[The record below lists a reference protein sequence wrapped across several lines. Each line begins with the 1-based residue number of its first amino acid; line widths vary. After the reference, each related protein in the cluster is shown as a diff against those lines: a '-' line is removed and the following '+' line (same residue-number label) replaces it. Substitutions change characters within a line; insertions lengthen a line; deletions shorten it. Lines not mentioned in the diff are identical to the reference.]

1 MSSAADQSSLFEPL
15 SVTKFDHTDAI
26 RIDGRDDLFTLRSF
40 LGGDADDEASLLDS
54 FNAEESF
61 FDLPEDVIADLET
74 IPEIDESPTMS
85 PAPMS
90 NLTHSVQRLNI
101 SHDSSTTFETAL
113 DAFSD
118 STSTFVATSR
128 TFSDSSSSSSSS
140 SSSQEGFHISEA
152 FAECMRKSSESRQ
165 QLNLWQEQVRGNGGS
180 LSVSTNDNATT
191 TSTERKRS
199 RSTIEESA
207 TTMSTATSTISTSTP
222 STIPPSSTATTT
234 DVPSLEAATPPF
246 PKRQA
251 RPETVMCTAQF
262 LCGSRPTLTAA
273 LEQSRQALKEYM
285 MRARCA

>member
-1 MSSAADQSSLFEPL
+1 MSSNADHSSLFEPL
-15 SVTKFDHTDAI
+15 SVTKFDDT
-26 RIDGRDDLFTLRSF
+26 GDLFALRSF
-40 LGGDADDEASLLDS
+40 LGGDAEDEASLLDS
-54 FNAEESF
+54 FDAEESF

-74 IPEIDESPTMS
+74 IPEIDECPERAMS

-90 NLTHSVQRLNI
+90 DLTRSVKRLSI
-101 SHDSSTTFETAL
+101 SHLSSTTFETAL

-222 STIPPSSTATTT
+222 STVPPSSTATTT
-234 DVPSLEAATPPF
+234 DVSSLEAATPPF

>member
-1 MSSAADQSSLFEPL
+1 MSSNADHSSLFEPL
-15 SVTKFDHTDAI
+15 SVTKFDDA
-26 RIDGRDDLFTLRSF
+26 GDLFALRSF
-40 LGGDADDEASLLDS
+40 LGGDAEDEASLLDS
-54 FNAEESF
+54 FDAEESF

-113 DAFSD
+113 GAFSD

-128 TFSDSSSSSSSS
+128 TFSDSSSS

-222 STIPPSSTATTT
+222 STVPPSSTATTT
-234 DVPSLEAATPPF
+234 DVSSLEAATPPF

-285 MRARCA
+285 VRARCA

>member
-1 MSSAADQSSLFEPL
+1 MSSNADHSSLFEPL
-15 SVTKFDHTDAI
+15 SVTKFDDA
-26 RIDGRDDLFTLRSF
+26 GDLFALRSF
-40 LGGDADDEASLLDS
+40 LGGDAEDEASLLDS
-54 FNAEESF
+54 FDAEESF

-74 IPEIDESPTMS
+74 IPEIDECPERAMS

-90 NLTHSVQRLNI
+90 DLTRSVKRLSI
-101 SHDSSTTFETAL
+101 SHLSSTTFETAL
-113 DAFSD
+113 DTFSD

-128 TFSDSSSSSSSS
+128 TFSTSSSS
-140 SSSQEGFHISEA
+140 SSSQEGFHISES

-165 QLNLWQEQVRGNGGS
+165 QLNLWQEQVRGS
-180 LSVSTNDNATT
+180 NATSA

-222 STIPPSSTATTT
+222 STVPPSSTATTT
-234 DVPSLEAATPPF
+234 DVSSLEAATPPF